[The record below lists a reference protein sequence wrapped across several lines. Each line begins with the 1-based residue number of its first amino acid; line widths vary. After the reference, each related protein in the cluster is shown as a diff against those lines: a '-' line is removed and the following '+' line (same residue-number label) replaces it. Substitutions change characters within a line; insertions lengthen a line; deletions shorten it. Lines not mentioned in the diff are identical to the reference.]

1 MFKLLFSETLE
12 TSEKNKF
19 VTVHIEEKEKT
30 QRKSSTNESNC
41 SCANSSMTESH
52 VPWRISNFI
61 YENQNSRFSLP
72 QIPSE
77 KPSCPSMSADE
88 SFISHNRSI
97 VNFTDNIFQDTEIL
111 SPIPCESFPPRL
123 SVATSTPTRKSQRFK
138 VSSTEPFHLI
148 SDAELFSLATC
159 SDDESSEADVISLPP
174 DDSLTPVQLE
184 KCKSLLSNEELFS
197 LAMEIN
203 NCTEGK
209 SAENCSA
216 SGISDNESISF
227 NLHLKPATRKN
238 FMTLMNN
245 ETISQALSNLELH
258 SLNQDFTNLVTCLA
272 NGSINPTDQPILS
285 ALDFAHFRNL
295 KDT

>member
-1 MFKLLFSETLE
+1 MFLGLF
-12 TSEKNKF
+12 
-19 VTVHIEEKEKT
+19 
-30 QRKSSTNESNC
+30 Q
-41 SCANSSMTESH
+41 
-52 VPWRISNFI
+52 NFI
-61 YENQNSRFSLP
+61 YENQNSRFSLL

-111 SPIPCESFPPRL
+111 SSIPCESFPPQL

-138 VSSTEPFHLI
+138 VSSTEPFNLI

-203 NCTEGK
+203 DCTEGK
-209 SAENCSA
+209 TAENCSA

-227 NLHLKPATRKN
+227 NSHWSLRPGK
-238 FMTLMNN
+238 
-245 ETISQALSNLELH
+245 IS
-258 SLNQDFTNLVTCLA
+258 
-272 NGSINPTDQPILS
+272 
-285 ALDFAHFRNL
+285 
-295 KDT
+295 